1 MSSPRA
7 AICIALSALRNC
19 LKHVGPS
26 GEIVEKG
33 TLEVLLQN
41 EYERWRAAELH
52 DEIRKMSQAV
62 STRVIELSN
71 LDRYEKELS
80 SGNLRWG
87 FIHSE
92 KFRAENVMKL
102 ENDEFQAIRTLGTLL
117 TSTDTTT
124 LAVACHDAGE
134 FVRLHPVGTR
144 MCMKMGIK
152 ASVRT
157 LMAHPDR
164 EVA

>member
-71 LDRYEKELS
+71 FDRYEKELS

-87 FIHSE
+87 FIHS
-92 KFRAENVMKL
+92 KKYRAENVMKL

-134 FVRLHPVGTR
+134 FVRLHPVGKR

-152 ASVRT
+152 ANVRT